1 MKRWTAALA
10 LLLVCLPGFGLA
22 DTWTGKVKEAD
33 VVDVEAPADGVLERF
48 TPERGDTVR
57 AGEIA
62 GNIRLTRSFAPAD
75 GTVEAI
81 HLEEGDEIDGTVLEI
96 DPVSAY
102 DITATAEGAP
112 RTREN
117 ALVHSGERLYVRCT
131 ADGEHTAAGRV
142 TAIDGESYHVE
153 ITEGALYIG
162 ETVRLYREEDYTEE
176 SCVGSGT
183 VAASSLITCT
193 GEGKLA
199 ELFVAEGD
207 AVQKG
212 QLLWTSASTGETEV
226 VIPADGV
233 VTGVLAAR
241 GDLVS
246 EDGVLARIA
255 TRTILSVP
263 AEAEDAEIFRR
274 GTVLRYYR
282 ADDPHETLH
291 DATVSRVLHDTSDA
305 ALTVE
310 LVPSQEGL
318 LPIGLT
324 VTVTDEE

>member
-10 LLLVCLPGFGLA
+10 LLLACLPGPAPA

-48 TPERGDTVR
+48 SPERGDAVR
-57 AGEIA
+57 AGESV

-75 GTVEAI
+75 GTVETI

-102 DITATAEGAP
+102 DITATTEGAP

-131 ADGEHTAAGRV
+131 ADGEHTAEGRV

-162 ETVRLYREEDYTEE
+162 ETVRLYRGKDYAEE

-183 VAASSLITCT
+183 VAASSLVACAGT
-193 GEGKLA
+193 GKLA

-207 AVQKG
+207 AVTKG
-212 QLLWTSASTGETEV
+212 QLLWTSSSTGETSV
-226 VIPADGV
+226 VVPADGV
-233 VTGVLAAR
+233 VTEVVAAR
-241 GDLVS
+241 GDRVN
-246 EDGVLARIA
+246 EDDVLAHIA

-263 AEAEDAEIFRR
+263 VEAEDAEIFRR
-274 GTVLRYYR
+274 GAVLRYYR

-291 DATVSRVLHDTSDA
+291 EATVSRVLHDTSDA

-310 LVPSQEGL
+310 LVPSEEGL